1 MSLLEVEH
9 LRKKYGDFVALADLS
24 FEVAAGEVLGLL
36 GPNGAGK
43 STAMM
48 ILAGLLPS
56 DGGTVRID
64 GQPFDQD
71 PARLKQTMGVVPQ
84 GLAIYPDLTGS
95 ENLRFF
101 GSLYGYSGRELTERA
116 NRALAD
122 VGLSDWGDK
131 FVRTYSGGM
140 KRRLNFAVGVLHEP
154 RLVILDEPTVGVDPQ
169 SRNHLLECV
178 RALTR
183 RGVGVIYCSH
193 YMEEIEALCQRV
205 AIVDH
210 GQLLAYGALE
220 ELLDRSRRDLE
231 LRVRGWTEAL
241 GQRLGGLAQLERVE
255 DGVALL
261 TVPRVT
267 GEGRETAGGQ
277 PVESGDMTG
286 RLTEILEAVRAERGA
301 VQTIQTKDYNLERLF
316 LEKTGRR
323 LRD

>member
-9 LRKKYGDFVALADLS
+9 LHKQYGSFVALHDLS
-24 FEVAAGEVLGLL
+24 FEVDTGEVFGLL

-48 ILAGLLPS
+48 ILAGLIPA

-64 GQPFDQD
+64 GRPFDLN
-71 PARLKQTMGVVPQ
+71 PTRLKQTLGVVPQ
-84 GLAIYPDLTGS
+84 GLAIYPDLTGN
-95 ENLRFF
+95 ENLQFF
-101 GSLYGYSGRELTERA
+101 GSLYGYSGRELVERA
-116 NRALAD
+116 DKALSD
-122 VGLSDWGDK
+122 VGLTDWGDK

-193 YMEEIEALCQRV
+193 YMEEIESLCKRV
-205 AIVDH
+205 AIVDQ
-210 GQLLAYGALE
+210 GRLLAYGTLE
-220 ELLDRSRRDLE
+220 DLLDRSRRDLE
-231 LRVRGWTEAL
+231 LRVLGWGKPLAE
-241 GQRLGGLAQLERVE
+241 RLKGLVTVERVE
-255 DGVALL
+255 ADQALL
-261 TVPRVT
+261 TVPRAST
-267 GEGRETAGGQ
+267 GGG
-277 PVESGDMTG
+277 GDITN
-286 RLTEILEAVRAERGA
+286 RLTEILEAVRSERG
-301 VQTIQTKDYNLERLF
+301 VVKTIQTKEYNLERLF

>member
-9 LRKKYGDFVALADLS
+9 LHKQYGNFIALHDLS
-24 FEVAAGEVLGLL
+24 FEVGAGEVLGLL

-48 ILAGLLPS
+48 ILAGLLPA

-71 PARLKQTMGVVPQ
+71 PTRLKQTLGVVPQ
-84 GLAIYPDLTGS
+84 GLAIYPDLTGT

-101 GSLYGYSGRELTERA
+101 GSLYGYSGKELSVRTA
-116 NRALAD
+116 KALED
-122 VGLSDWGDK
+122 VGLSDWGNK

-140 KRRLNFAVGVLHEP
+140 KRRLNFAVGVMHEP

-193 YMEEIEALCQRV
+193 YMEEIEALCERV
-205 AIVDH
+205 AIVDQ
-210 GQLLAYGALE
+210 GRLLAYGNLND
-220 ELLDRSRRDLE
+220 LLDRSRRDLE
-231 LRVRGWTEAL
+231 LRVQKWSEPL
-241 GQRLGGLAQLERVE
+241 GKRLSGLVTLERVE
-255 DGVALL
+255 AGEALL
-261 TVPRVT
+261 TVPRAAT
-267 GEGRETAGGQ
+267 GGG
-277 PVESGDMTG
+277 GDITN
-286 RLTEILEAVRAERGA
+286 RLTEILEAVRTEQGV
-301 VQTIQTKDYNLERLF
+301 VQTIQTKEYNLERLF